1 MKTSTDKEADIMSKE
16 KAKAEKRPFS
26 GIYDVV
32 SIVATAVV
40 AVTFS
45 FIFLFRTVGV
55 SGNSMYPTL
64 HDFDRIILSAFDFV
78 PENGDIVVT
87 CQPSKSTAIED
98 VLVKRIIATGGQTV
112 DIDFENGVVYVD
124 GVALDEPY
132 INEPTRD
139 REDFFSAVT
148 VPEGYVFVMGDNRN
162 HSTDSRDNRVGLIR
176 EEYILG
182 ELLFRMMPS
191 FGMVE

>member
-1 MKTSTDKEADIMSKE
+1 MSKAENRNASE
-16 KAKAEKRPFS
+16 KKQYS
-26 GIYDVV
+26 GVYDTV
-32 SIVATAVV
+32 SILATAVV
-40 AVTFS
+40 AVAIAFV
-45 FIFLFRTVGV
+45 FIFRTVGV
-55 SGNSMYPTL
+55 SGSSMYPTL
-64 HDFDRIILSAFDFV
+64 NNYDRIILSAFLYE

-87 CQPSKSTAIED
+87 CQPSESAAIED
-98 VLVKRIIATGGQTV
+98 VLIKRVIATGGQTV
-112 DIDFENGVVYVD
+112 DIDFETSTVYVD

-139 REDFFSAVT
+139 REDFYAPVT

-182 ELLFRMMPS
+182 KALFRMLP
-191 FGMVE
+191 FGQFKIG

>member
-1 MKTSTDKEADIMSKE
+1 MEENTKKKGDKK
-16 KAKAEKRPFS
+16 PFS
-26 GIYDVV
+26 GIYDTV
-32 SIVATAVV
+32 SIIATALV
-40 AVTFS
+40 AVTFA

-55 SGNSMYPTL
+55 SGSSMYPTL
-64 HDFDRIILSAFDFV
+64 NDYDRIILSAFHYE
-78 PENGDIVVT
+78 PQCGDIVVT
-87 CQPSKSTAIED
+87 CQPSESTAIED

-112 DIDFENGVVYVD
+112 DIDFEEGVVYVD

-139 REDFFSAVT
+139 REDFYAPVT

-176 EEYILG
+176 EDYILG
-182 ELLFRMMPS
+182 KALFRMLP
-191 FGMVE
+191 FGQFKIG